1 MLPKIIK
8 MTSEKVNF
16 PTVWQTVIYRNYR
29 RVPSENIAKVIG
41 CTIEDVEREAAR
53 LGLRTGECD
62 PAWLQRGYI
71 TIFRNNWFILTY
83 EQLMT
88 LLDFDAHRFE
98 FSLMNEDFLWV
109 KLCRN
114 KPECEAPIYTALT
127 KKQVEQT
134 ETVAAIVRK
143 YDTSERRV
151 FDFFTDTTDTEP
163 QYFVTQ
169 GGNMSIAHGF
179 LSPCGDTFL
188 EDSRSH
194 LPDALLDAYAKQGV
208 KSLFLHAVLSTLS
221 PYHYN
226 PELSR
231 DYKKRRKN
239 LKGLI
244 DRAAK
249 RGMKIFLYFNE
260 PRAVSKDMFDKYGN
274 PEIAGKAHGDSA
286 VSLCLSAQEPKEYL
300 YYATRD
306 LFEELPDIGGIFT
319 ITMSENST
327 TCASGGKE
335 RCNCPRCKDIPVY
348 KLPVLVNN
356 IMHKAIR
363 DAGSDAEV
371 IAYTWA
377 WEQSMGWESE
387 DIERA
392 MAELHSEIAVMHVS
406 EDRMKLDK
414 GGIETQ
420 LVDYSI
426 SNPGPS
432 EYAKFIYS
440 AAIENGHRCFAK
452 VQVSCSWECAV
463 VPYLP
468 VFDLEIEHLENLHK
482 FGVDDYMLTWTLG
495 GYPSVTYDIISDY
508 MKSPDTFDIEA
519 WYKKQYGEDAEGV
532 HRAVKLFC
540 EGFKEYPFCGNP
552 LYFSPKN
559 LGPAN
564 LWSLTP
570 NENQS
575 AMISYGFDD
584 VERYTKP
591 YPVDIYQSQL
601 GKLVSKWEEA
611 CEILKYAAHSEIAC
625 ELYVFARFATLQYK
639 SEIIHT
645 NYVLAK
651 RSLPESRDELLT
663 LLKEEKKL
671 ILEQLSLMEKS
682 PLIGYE
688 TSNHYFF
695 TEREYIEKLLNLDG
709 IEKQLAVL

>member
-1 MLPKIIK
+1 MLPEIAK
-8 MTSEKVNF
+8 MTPERVNF
-16 PTVWQTVIYRNYR
+16 PTPWQTVIYRNYR
-29 RVPSENIAKVIG
+29 RVPSENIAKVLG

-98 FSLMNEDFLWV
+98 FALMNEDFLWV
-109 KLCRN
+109 KLCWK
-114 KPECEAPIYTALT
+114 KPECEAPVYAPLT
-127 KKQVEQT
+127 DGQIEET
-134 ETVAAIVRK
+134 ETVAATVRK
-143 YDTSERRV
+143 YDTSERKV
-151 FDFFTDTTDTEP
+151 FDFFTDPTDTEP
-163 QYFVTQ
+163 QCFVEQ
-169 GGNMSIAHGF
+169 GGNMSIVHGF

-208 KSLFLHAVLSTLS
+208 KAMFLHAVLSTLS
-221 PYHYN
+221 PYPYD
-226 PELSR
+226 PELCR
-231 DYKKRRKN
+231 DYKLRRKN
-239 LKGLI
+239 LKALV

-260 PRAVSKDMFDKYGN
+260 PRVVSRDMFDKYGK
-274 PEIAGKAHGDSA
+274 PEIAGKLHGDSA
-286 VSLCLSAQEPKEYL
+286 VSLCLSTEEPQEYL
-300 YYATRD
+300 YTATRD

-327 TCASGGKE
+327 TCVSGGKE

-363 DAGSDAEV
+363 DAGSDAKV

-377 WEQSMGWESE
+377 WGESMGWSRA
-387 DIERA
+387 DIENA
-392 MAELHSEIAVMHVS
+392 MAELDSDVAIMQVS
-406 EDRMKLDK
+406 EDDLKLNK
-414 GGIETQ
+414 GGIETE

-432 EYAKFIYS
+432 EFSEFIFNTATKY
-440 AAIENGHRCFAK
+440 GHRCFAK

-468 VFDLEIEHLENLHK
+468 VFDLEIEHLKNLHAY
-482 FGVDDYMLTWTLG
+482 GVDDYMLTWTLG

-508 MKSPDTFDIEA
+508 MKSPDAFDIDA
-519 WYKKQYGEDAEGV
+519 WYKKQYGDDAEGV
-532 HRAVKLFC
+532 HRAIKLFC

-559 LGPAN
+559 LGVAN

-570 NENQS
+570 NDNQS

-584 VERYTKP
+584 VERYAKP
-591 YPVDIYQSQL
+591 YPVDIYQSQFE
-601 GKLVSKWEEA
+601 KLVEKWEAA
-611 CEILKYAAHSEIAC
+611 CEILEGAANSEIAR
-625 ELYVFARFATLQYK
+625 ELYTFARFATLQYK
-639 SEIIHT
+639 SEFIHT

-651 RSLPESRDELLT
+651 RRLPESRDEMLSLF
-663 LLKEEKKL
+663 KEEREL
-671 ILEQLSLMEKS
+671 LLEQLSLMEKS

-688 TSNHYFF
+688 TSNHYLF
-695 TEREYIEKLLNLDG
+695 TEREYIEKLVQLEDME
-709 IEKQLAVL
+709 IELKNM